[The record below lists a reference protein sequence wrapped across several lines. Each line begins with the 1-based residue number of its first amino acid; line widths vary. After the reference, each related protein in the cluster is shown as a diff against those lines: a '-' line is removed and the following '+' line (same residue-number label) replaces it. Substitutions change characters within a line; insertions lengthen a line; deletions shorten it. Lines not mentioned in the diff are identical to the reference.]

1 MPLYS
6 RTITVKG
13 DIESAFNFTAD
24 FRNLEKWDTAS
35 TAELVTNEPIR
46 EGTIFRATTDFNN
59 REMVL
64 DYEVIE
70 WGAPLRASLQAET
83 KNFKLIDTIF
93 LSANS
98 RGTELTYSVEVKY
111 KGIFIIVGLFFGPIW
126 TKLMNTQI
134 KNLEE
139 VLGPLRP
146 VALARHHV
154 LNVVEREVAARLDHA
169 RERLDVEERL
179 RAIRAVRRRRH
190 APRDDLDAVLQRPRK
205 AADLIH
211 GGLVDTAQV
220 VRLLLL
226 CFMRSSRFFI

>member
-1 MPLYS
+1 MPTYS

-46 EGTIFRATTDFNN
+46 EGTVFRATTDFNN
-59 REMVL
+59 KVRVL

-70 WGAPLRASLQAET
+70 WGAPLRASLQAEK

-139 VLGPLRP
+139 VLGP
-146 VALARHHV
+146 V
-154 LNVVEREVAARLDHA
+154 
-169 RERLDVEERL
+169 
-179 RAIRAVRRRRH
+179 
-190 APRDDLDAVLQRPRK
+190 
-205 AADLIH
+205 
-211 GGLVDTAQV
+211 
-220 VRLLLL
+220 
-226 CFMRSSRFFI
+226 

>member
-1 MPLYS
+1 M
-6 RTITVKG
+6 TVMIGPVLIAGSILKFISKIG
-13 DIESAFNFTAD
+13 A
-24 FRNLEKWDTAS
+24 
-35 TAELVTNEPIR
+35 NEPIR

-139 VLGPLRP
+139 VLGP
-146 VALARHHV
+146 V
-154 LNVVEREVAARLDHA
+154 
-169 RERLDVEERL
+169 
-179 RAIRAVRRRRH
+179 
-190 APRDDLDAVLQRPRK
+190 
-205 AADLIH
+205 
-211 GGLVDTAQV
+211 
-220 VRLLLL
+220 
-226 CFMRSSRFFI
+226 

>member
-1 MPLYS
+1 MPIYS

-46 EGTIFRATTDFNN
+46 EGTVFRATTDFNN
-59 REMVL
+59 KVRVL

-98 RGTELTYSVEVKY
+98 RGTEPVSYTHLTLPTTPYV
-111 KGIFIIVGLFFGPIW
+111 
-126 TKLMNTQI
+126 
-134 KNLEE
+134 
-139 VLGPLRP
+139 
-146 VALARHHV
+146 
-154 LNVVEREVAARLDHA
+154 
-169 RERLDVEERL
+169 
-179 RAIRAVRRRRH
+179 
-190 APRDDLDAVLQRPRK
+190 
-205 AADLIH
+205 
-211 GGLVDTAQV
+211 
-220 VRLLLL
+220 
-226 CFMRSSRFFI
+226 